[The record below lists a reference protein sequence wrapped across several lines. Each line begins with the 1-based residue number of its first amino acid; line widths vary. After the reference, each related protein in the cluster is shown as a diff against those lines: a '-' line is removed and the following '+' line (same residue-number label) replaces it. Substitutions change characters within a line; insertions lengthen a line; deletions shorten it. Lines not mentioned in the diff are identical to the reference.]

1 MREKDIQKVKEIGA
15 VREIIAY
22 CSDRIL
28 ACERSTDWH
37 IQKFS
42 ADPDS
47 RATLDS
53 TIECHVFREGAYNDV
68 KWHCEE
74 LLKVLEMNL
83 KGEDE

>member
-22 CSDRIL
+22 CTDRIL
-28 ACERSTDWH
+28 SCERSTDWH

-53 TIECHVFREGAYNDV
+53 IIECHVFREGAYSDV